1 MSTTPSHLH
10 QHTEEPEQI
19 VALHNPFLTQP
30 PSAPPSQR
38 QHVEKHIV
46 YFDDYGLSPPSY
58 NVAQESNHHNPL
70 EGTHPSDGDYHRS
83 EDIPLH
89 TYSEDTFSSVSD
101 TAPLMMEEP
110 RPLASD
116 YTPSAPSLDQ
126 VQESRFE
133 SMDDKTPKKKS
144 KLTLTRLFLA
154 CCVWFVG
161 ITFMSVSVFAYE
173 CFDKCKTDEE
183 CHGCVLGIRKGG
195 ISLAYT
201 FFVLGCVFTTYKA
214 VRFTLSA

>member
-1 MSTTPSHLH
+1 MSTATTIPPLPSHSN
-10 QHTEEPEQI
+10 QHPDEPEQ
-19 VALHNPFLTQP
+19 VVVMSHNPFLTQP
-30 PSAPPSQR
+30 QR
-38 QHVEKHIV
+38 QQEEKHIV
-46 YFDDYGLSPPSY
+46 YFDDYGVSPPSY
-58 NVAQESNHHNPL
+58 DVAQESNHHNPPD
-70 EGTHPSDGDYHRS
+70 ETSDADYHNRS

-89 TYSEDTFSSVSD
+89 TYTEDAFSSVSD
-101 TAPLMMEEP
+101 TAPLMMEHGQ
-110 RPLASD
+110 PLSSD
-116 YTPSAPSLDQ
+116 CTPSAPSLDQ
-126 VQESRFE
+126 VQDTRFE
-133 SMDDKTPKKKS
+133 SMDDKTPKKKR

-173 CFDKCKTDEE
+173 CFDKCQTDEE
-183 CHGCVLGIRKGG
+183 CHKCMLGVRKGG